1 MRAPG
6 GYRVASH
13 LAESLP
19 PVHRL
24 AKQIGCESGREA
36 LTAGAQIYINFLSL
50 TRRSGWLQGHIS
62 KQAERSA
69 TKAAQAR
76 AALETAAARYL
87 AFMPPLTK
95 GFSPSCKHLSAC
107 AMKASC
113 FKWCVLSTCAG
124 YGDEVVAVRA
134 ALAHRN
140 QKETRK
146 QGS

>member
-1 MRAPG
+1 M
-6 GYRVASH
+6 ASH

-24 AKQIGCESGREA
+24 AKQIGCKSGREA

-87 AFMPPLTK
+87 AFMDIRSEYPEAVPTRAPAFTK
-95 GFSPSCKHLSAC
+95 PF
-107 AMKASC
+107 
-113 FKWCVLSTCAG
+113 
-124 YGDEVVAVRA
+124 
-134 ALAHRN
+134 
-140 QKETRK
+140 TR
-146 QGS
+146 S